1 MAKKRNIKP
10 VVLTNYQRKLMA
22 IRADWEKLDKEKTE
36 SGKSK
41 YTLDYKLYEL
51 SKKYFLDE
59 RTIYNI
65 IKK

>member
-1 MAKKRNIKP
+1 
-10 VVLTNYQRKLMA
+10 MA

-41 YTLDYKLYEL
+41 YTLDYKLSEL